1 MGLARRAAS
10 RIQGEGIRMSDRK
23 KSAGDEEA
31 ARGNLRRLF
40 GRLAFEKG
48 NAYGRRDEEDAI
60 ARMKEDA
67 VASRRRARSKKA
79 DGEEKPPEAYP
90 GP

>member
-1 MGLARRAAS
+1 
-10 RIQGEGIRMSDRK
+10 MSDRK
-23 KSAGDEEA
+23 KSAGDDEEEA
-31 ARGNLRRLF
+31 ARSNLNRLF

-67 VASRRRARSKKA
+67 LASRRRARPKKA